1 VAGIFVLKIYDVLE
15 LEELERPV
23 MKPLFLMTVSQP
35 SFMSTQNFKAAVT
48 QASIFNVNISVA
60 KADVEGIVDSE
71 RFNESVFA
79 TLPGQLGSSGIPPP
93 LLTIKT
99 QYDRLHQKEVDV
111 ELRKPILL
119 RICENTIKQLASD
132 VFRIYTVL
140 HETPCF
146 NVRSQRP
153 VPEGSQLRQMK
164 MNCYNADR
172 FHLSCDRITAKFYDE
187 ERSYKCSFV
196 WLDVSTRIKF
206 SSRPQKAV
214 IRSNIGSFYVQSGE
228 KMLLHPLLMR
238 LSVDLVSEPWSEEL
252 LVNATLK
259 LNYLHIDAGV
269 FSILQL
275 QKAQQGV
282 NRIREYADRE
292 WQQFLRSRPVLGT
305 PKDVSPCNLIKCTP
319 SHESIERIKRPL
331 KSNAEF
337 YQDDLR

>member
-1 VAGIFVLKIYDVLE
+1 
-15 LEELERPV
+15 
-23 MKPLFLMTVSQP
+23 
-35 SFMSTQNFKAAVT
+35 
-48 QASIFNVNISVA
+48 
-60 KADVEGIVDSE
+60 
-71 RFNESVFA
+71 
-79 TLPGQLGSSGIPPP
+79 
-93 LLTIKT
+93 
-99 QYDRLHQKEVDV
+99 
-111 ELRKPILL
+111 
-119 RICENTIKQLASD
+119 
-132 VFRIYTVL
+132 
-140 HETPCF
+140 
-146 NVRSQRP
+146 
-153 VPEGSQLRQMK
+153 
-164 MNCYNADR
+164 
-172 FHLSCDRITAKFYDE
+172 
-187 ERSYKCSFV
+187 
-196 WLDVSTRIKF
+196 
-206 SSRPQKAV
+206 
-214 IRSNIGSFYVQSGE
+214 
-228 KMLLHPLLMR
+228 MLLHPLLMR